1 MEDLND
7 TTNNL
12 ASLMRMAIRLLR
24 IATGFHRKLYC
35 QLQGWSKLGL
45 RSRPEMQEG
54 WSKGDTIFGVI
65 VHLGATNKHLD
76 SQFVEPLMRWEKV
89 LRYRLFVQRYNKW

>member
-1 MEDLND
+1 
-7 TTNNL
+7 
-12 ASLMRMAIRLLR
+12 
-24 IATGFHRKLYC
+24 
-35 QLQGWSKLGL
+35 
-45 RSRPEMQEG
+45 MQEG
-54 WSKGDTIFGVI
+54 WSKGDTIFGVN

>member
-1 MEDLND
+1 
-7 TTNNL
+7 
-12 ASLMRMAIRLLR
+12 
-24 IATGFHRKLYC
+24 
-35 QLQGWSKLGL
+35 
-45 RSRPEMQEG
+45 MQEG